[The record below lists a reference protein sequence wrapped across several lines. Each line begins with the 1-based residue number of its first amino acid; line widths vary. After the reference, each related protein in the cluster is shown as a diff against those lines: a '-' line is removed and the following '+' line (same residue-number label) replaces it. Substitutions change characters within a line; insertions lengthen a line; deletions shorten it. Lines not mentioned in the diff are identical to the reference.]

1 MEKIKPKLSM
11 ILLYAM
17 LISVVLIL
25 ILFYAERFIITTA
38 ENPELYIFLIVGL
51 SIIGSISL
59 SLRTFLRSYF
69 VVEID
74 ENDIAGPSLLGVGW
88 RKVQIPLNEI
98 GEISNNKILVLLGI
112 YIIKSIKGEKICI
125 SGFDEEQFNKLMLII
140 NSKRQ
145 IKI

>member
-11 ILLYAM
+11 ILLYGM

-25 ILFYAERFIITTA
+25 ILFYVERFIIARA

-69 VVEID
+69 VIEID

-88 RKVQIPLNEI
+88 RKVQIPLAEI
-98 GEISNNKILVLLGI
+98 KEISNNKILVLLGI
-112 YIIKSIKGEKICI
+112 YLTS
-125 SGFDEEQFNKLMLII
+125 DVN
-140 NSKRQ
+140 
-145 IKI
+145 

>member
-1 MEKIKPKLSM
+1 M
-11 ILLYAM
+11 
-17 LISVVLIL
+17 
-25 ILFYAERFIITTA
+25 
-38 ENPELYIFLIVGL
+38 GL

-69 VVEID
+69 VIEID

-88 RKVQIPLNEI
+88 RKVQIPLAEI
-98 GEISNNKILVLLGI
+98 KEISNNKILVLLGI

-125 SGFDEEQFNKLMLII
+125 SGFDEDQFSKLMIII

-145 IKI
+145 SKI